1 MSCFSENV
9 GFELTAQEARI
20 RTAAGTEVSTKFASD
35 MSYKIAFVVNQKSG
49 NRLLE
54 LFVNGEL
61 SGAVQFSQTDTLRQE
76 TPVDI
81 TVVSDNADVSIRNIR
96 VYDRALTDDEELN
109 NHIVDRKTLDEMVV
123 LFQKNDVM
131 NDEGTDVDIEKLRK
145 QGKGVMRIVGDID
158 LLNQTN
164 NKKFEIP
171 VDIYFYS
178 PYGKEYDFIIKQCG
192 LRIQG
197 TSSTTYPRKN
207 YRIYMSRSS
216 KYHTELYIN
225 GVLQDDFKYSFKPGA
240 RPVDIFC
247 IKQTSRIHH
256 LPQYGCGENRQ

>member
-1 MSCFSENV
+1 
-9 GFELTAQEARI
+9 
-20 RTAAGTEVSTKFASD
+20 

-76 TPVDI
+76 TPVNI
-81 TVVSDNADVSIRNIR
+81 TVVSDNADVTIRNIR
-96 VYDRALTDDEELN
+96 VYDRALNDDEELN
-109 NHIVDRKTLDEMVV
+109 NYIVDRKTLDEMVV

-131 NDEGTDVDIEKLRK
+131 DDEGNDVDIEKLRK

-197 TSSTTYPRKN
+197 TS
-207 YRIYMSRSS
+207 
-216 KYHTELYIN
+216 IN
-225 GVLQDDFKYSFKPGA
+225 
-240 RPVDIFC
+240 
-247 IKQTSRIHH
+247 
-256 LPQYGCGENRQ
+256 